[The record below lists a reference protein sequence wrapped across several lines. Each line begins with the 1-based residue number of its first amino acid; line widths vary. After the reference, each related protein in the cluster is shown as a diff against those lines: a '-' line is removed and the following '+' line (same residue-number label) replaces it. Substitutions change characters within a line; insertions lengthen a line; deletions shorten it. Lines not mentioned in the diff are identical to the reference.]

1 MLRKSFHDIKEYQM
15 KQVNVFVTGAQ
26 MVFAGI
32 PHGLDEPANIFE
44 FMGSSCMTV
53 GGFPPHKF
61 A

>member
-26 MVFAGI
+26 RVFAGI
-32 PHGLDEPANIFE
+32 PQGLDEPANVFA
-44 FMGSSCMTV
+44 FMGIVS
-53 GGFPPHKF
+53 G